1 MEKLPNFK
9 RLSLC
14 GNYTVSDKSLECIA
28 FSLNMKLEYLDL
40 SFTKVSSV
48 GAKILFESPNSET
61 LKYLDLSHQFI
72 DDECI
77 EVYSK
82 SPYCKYLVVLKLRN
96 CPISSEGVRWLTTT

>member
-1 MEKLPNFK
+1 
-9 RLSLC
+9 
-14 GNYTVSDKSLECIA
+14 
-28 FSLNMKLEYLDL
+28 MKLEYLDL
-40 SFTKVSSV
+40 SFTKISSV
-48 GAKILFESPNSET
+48 GVKILFESPNSET

-77 EVYSK
+77 EIYSK